1 MAVLEEGSRVTAD
14 ITDLALTEDPRQ
26 MSQSTVNDR
35 RLCLERNSKGKT
47 TIAASVVWKVKML
60 YVQKL

>member
-47 TIAASVVWKVKML
+47 TIAASVM
-60 YVQKL
+60 